1 MSVPKKAKLELE
13 VEVSNKMLEY
23 DCSKSVGDTRVD
35 IISELCKRNIEH
47 AIDIIVENA
56 DFQSIVRMRQVSK
69 EWKRIVDSYDNPWQM
84 MLMKRL
90 KDNPDFKKAADLFDW
105 TKYITSSDPKHIER
119 VKYIAYMG
127 TYISEKQRILR
138 RSDGEDESA
147 LKLEL
152 DVDISSS
159 SVKEM
164 GGWLFV
170 CNYDG
175 SQGKRKIMAWDLSRK
190 NLTTDPQKAFVTPL
204 SPYSELFRCQREG
217 YIGCY
222 TSNSENE
229 PWRPLETVA
238 AGCWIHDGSVSDSDS
253 NSSSSS
259 DSDSNS
265 NHSGSDNDSR
275 DSTDDGVN
283 CFIVWDFHTGDILR
297 LVKTGITDISRIG
310 MDTVLSHQFFTA
322 VTQREQYGLYD
333 VSIYDTELDLVR
345 VLCTPDKVSDF
356 FVDDGKIYVMERNL
370 MYRLRYDILPPV
382 ESMHDMSGHIF
393 GDRGSGWIGQIFG
406 NLALAYVYAYTAG
419 VRETHYK
426 LFDISDPENPE
437 CLVNKGFDRGQNGEM
452 PGLSLIR
459 NGLLLMSDK
468 VVPFPLEDVFSGY
481 RKGIFDAKCAKLEA
495 EVQYTHGSDQKPRKT
510 DGVCYAQQLEPGSST
525 PTFIVTRQRRE
536 KRNGQSNPWLG
547 GTPHLTINVIDLRKV
562 KPKPSEV

>member
-13 VEVSNKMLEY
+13 VEVSNKMMEY

-47 AIDIIVENA
+47 AIDIIVENS

-105 TKYITSSDPKHIER
+105 TKYITSSEPKHIER

-138 RSDGEDESA
+138 RSGGEDESA

-152 DVDISSS
+152 DISSFS
-159 SVKEM
+159 TVKEM

-170 CNYDG
+170 IDSDG
-175 SQGKRKIMAWDLSRK
+175 SDAFRKLMAWDLSCK
-190 NLTTDPQKAFVTPL
+190 NLTSDPQKAFGTPL
-204 SPYSELFRCQREG
+204 SPHYSQLFQRHMEG
-217 YIGCY
+217 RIYCY

-229 PWRPLETVA
+229 PWRPLETVV
-238 AGCWIHDGSVSDSDS
+238 AGCYIYDGSDSDNSDSDS
-253 NSSSSS
+253 KS

-297 LVKTGITDISRIG
+297 LVKTGIADISRIG
-310 MDTVLSHQFFTA
+310 MDTVLSHQFYAA

-333 VSIYDTELDLVR
+333 VSIYDAELDHVR
-345 VLCTPDKVSDF
+345 LLCTPDRLSDF

-393 GDRGSGWIGQIFG
+393 DDRSSGWLCQIFG
-406 NLALAYVYAYTAG
+406 NLALAHVYG
-419 VRETHYK
+419 GGQKSESHYK

-452 PGLSLIR
+452 PRLSLIR

-495 EVQYTHGSDQKPRKT
+495 EVRYTHGSDQKPRKT
-510 DGVCYAQQLEPGSST
+510 GGECYTQQLEPGSST

-536 KRNGQSNPWLG
+536 KTNGQSNPWLG

-562 KPKPSEV
+562 KPKTHQV